1 MIESIILIIVCFLFF
16 YGMYK
21 LADADARKIEKKNA
35 ERKIALSILELF
47 PTNYYYYIV
56 SNILLKKSN
65 GKTTQIDHVI
75 ISNYGIFVIESKSYS
90 GTIIGNQYDA
100 EWKQQINGK
109 TYNIYN
115 PIRQNYGHVKT
126 LQEELSLDI
135 KLFESIIVLST
146 DVTLNINSTIPVI
159 HATELQK
166 TILGYQDWKL
176 SNDDVKEI
184 TKKIIEL
191 NIYSPANMKKHIQEI
206 NENNENESQKLSN
219 SAQSSW
225 NGK

>member
-1 MIESIILIIVCFLFF
+1 MIESIIVIIVCFLFL

-21 LADADARKIEKKNA
+21 LVDDDNRKIEEKNA

-65 GKTTQIDHVI
+65 GKTTQIDHII
-75 ISNYGIFVIESKSYS
+75 ISNYGIFVIESKNYS
-90 GTIIGNQYDA
+90 GTITGNQYDA
-100 EWKQQINGK
+100 EWTQQLKGK
-109 TYNIYN
+109 TYNFYS

-126 LQEELSLDI
+126 LEEELSLDI
-135 KLFESIIVLST
+135 NLIESIIVFST
-146 DVTLNINSTIPVI
+146 DATLNINSTIPVI

-176 SNDDVKEI
+176 SNDDVKHI
-184 TKKIIEL
+184 TQKIIEL
-191 NIYSPANMKKHIQEI
+191 NIYSPANIKKHIQEI
-206 NENNENESQKLSN
+206 NTVKENDSQNHINLDN
-219 SAQSSW
+219 I
-225 NGK
+225 